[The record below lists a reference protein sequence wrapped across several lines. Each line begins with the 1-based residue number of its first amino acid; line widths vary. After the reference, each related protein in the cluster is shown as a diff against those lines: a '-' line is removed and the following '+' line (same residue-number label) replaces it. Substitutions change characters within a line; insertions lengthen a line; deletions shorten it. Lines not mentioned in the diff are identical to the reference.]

1 MGKYSKRQQTKLR
14 PSSILHSGDPV
25 ANHGRILMAR
35 DTICIFKCRIRMSP
49 EMTCRFILR
58 AASKFVCF
66 PSNRSAGETLTLEIY
81 RKSGQKPSGGGSVTS
96 DQLTAAELHSGSI
109 QQRQLKSPV
118 NQSHISGSVSMAA
131 TGRMPVL
138 VSHHQQPSTVAAA
151 TSVGIGASGRR
162 VVVEN
167 AGQVSW
173 YPSMNSAS
181 NTTAQLGI
189 NISNAAPPPLK
200 VAFNKSIG
208 GGVLV

>member
-1 MGKYSKRQQTKLR
+1 MT
-14 PSSILHSGDPV
+14 
-25 ANHGRILMAR
+25 R

-58 AASKFVCF
+58 ATSKFVCF
-66 PSNRSAGETLTLEIY
+66 PSNRSAGDTLTLEIY

-131 TGRMPVL
+131 TGRMPML
-138 VSHHQQPSTVAAA
+138 ASHHQQPSTVAAA

>member
-1 MGKYSKRQQTKLR
+1 
-14 PSSILHSGDPV
+14 
-25 ANHGRILMAR
+25 
-35 DTICIFKCRIRMSP
+35 MSP

-58 AASKFVCF
+58 ATSKFVCF
-66 PSNRSAGETLTLEIY
+66 PSNRSAGDTLTLEIY

-109 QQRQLKSPV
+109 QQRHLKSPV
-118 NQSHISGSVSMAA
+118 NQSHISGSVSMAV
-131 TGRMPVL
+131 TGRMPML
-138 VSHHQQPSTVAAA
+138 ASHHQQPSTVAAA

-181 NTTAQLGI
+181 NTTTAQLGI